1 MLRTI
6 LMHMKENMQYLR
18 YAKYV
23 KCNYVNVQVFKYTKY
38 ARYANM
44 QVYIQGVFF
53 TGPPLKTT
61 KCQIT

>member
-23 KCNYVNVQVFKYTKY
+23 KCNYANVQVFKYTKY

-44 QVYIQGVFF
+44 QIYVQFFF